1 MKNYN
6 DFYTK
11 GEYLYNNPT
20 WDSEDSPWKAKQ
32 LFNIFKKNNI
42 KDIKTIS
49 EVGCGSGEIMF
60 NFSKNLNDETVKY
73 FGFDISPQ
81 AIELAN
87 KLKEERNLNNF
98 TYEIASIPNTST
110 DLMFCV
116 DVFEH
121 VQDDLTFLKNIKNKS
136 KYFLFNIPLD
146 LSVQSLFREHTIL
159 SQRKRV
165 GHINYYTKSLAL
177 ETLKDSGFEIVDF
190 AYAEWFR
197 FYKAE
202 SLTTF
207 VINIFRKIFMK
218 INPDLCVKIFGGS
231 SLVVLAK

>member
-11 GEYLYNNPT
+11 GKYLSNNPT
-20 WDSEDSPWKAKQ
+20 WDAEDSPWKAKQ
-32 LFNIFKKNNI
+32 LFDLFKKNNI
-42 KDIKTIS
+42 KNIKTIT

-60 NFSKNLNDETVKY
+60 NFSKNLNDESVKY

-81 AIELAN
+81 AIDLAN
-87 KLKEERNLNNF
+87 KIKSEKMLGNF
-98 TYEIASIPNTST
+98 SYKILSIPDQQS
-110 DLMFCV
+110 DILLCV

-121 VQDDLTFLKNIKNKS
+121 IEDEFTFLRNIKDKS

-146 LSVQSLFREHTIL
+146 LSVQSLIREHTIL

-165 GHINYYTKSLAL
+165 GHVNYYTKSLAL
-177 ETLKDSGFEIVDF
+177 ETLKDTGFEIVDF
-190 AYAEWFR
+190 TYGEWFR
-197 FYKAE
+197 FYKSE
-202 SLTTF
+202 SIFTTIMNF
-207 VINIFRKIFMK
+207 IRKIFMR